1 MLERTNSTTDVARQ
15 FHRATTYVSVP
26 DEAGE
31 ETFMMGSP
39 PDVENAIWEEDWS
52 VEPFPFKV
60 YETLDPMPLPREFPA
75 TAMPALE
82 AIARSGDEPAG
93 ERVPDLAALARIGL
107 LSNGILKR
115 GSHRPGGQVIEYR
128 AAGGTGARYHL
139 ELYFACGDLPDLAAG
154 LYHYS
159 AQDHSLRQLRS
170 GDFRSILV
178 AAAGRE
184 PALAAAPVVL
194 AMTSTFWRNAWRYK
208 GRAYRHALWDAG
220 TCFANVLAL
229 AASAELPTRLV
240 LGFADRPVNEL
251 LGIDGQREATLAL
264 CAIGRTGSDAP
275 PAPTVPPLDLPTK
288 AISSYE
294 VDFPVIGMMHGAST
308 LASGDEAVA
317 WRADPLRREAPEPRG
332 DLIPLRPI
340 PDADIP
346 AMSVEDD
353 HPGPPLDPQLRH
365 GDPDRV
371 RRVLDPARPLD
382 ARRRRRLP
390 RAGRVAA
397 ARPVPHRQQRRRP
410 EARRLPGAS
419 EPGGDRA
426 GPGGNVP
433 EPGAAAGRRAGGP
446 GRRPRERLLP
456 DRARPRPGALR
467 QPRLPGRA
475 TGSRPLRQPAPPR
488 HPRARPGR
496 GRVDLAGR
504 RGCRVLHAGRRPSQL
519 HVRRRLRQTSRSV
532 WVIRVRS
539 TFRSQPANADDIPA
553 ATCSRDRSVTRGAS
567 QRVALSEAAS

>member
-1 MLERTNSTTDVARQ
+1 MLERTNSHTDVARQ
-15 FHRATTYVSVP
+15 FHRATKYVSVP

-60 YETLDPMPLPREFPA
+60 YETLDPMPLPRDFPA
-75 TAMPALE
+75 TAMPALD

-93 ERVPDLAALARIGL
+93 ERLPCVPDLAALARIGL

-159 AQDHSLRQLRS
+159 AQDHSLRQIRS
-170 GDFRSILV
+170 GDVRSILV

-184 PALAAAPVVL
+184 PGLATAPVVL

-229 AASAELPTRLV
+229 AAVGRVAHPARVRLCRRPRQRP
-240 LGFADRPVNEL
+240 ARDRRP
-251 LGIDGQREATLAL
+251 
-264 CAIGRTGSDAP
+264 
-275 PAPTVPPLDLPTK
+275 
-288 AISSYE
+288 
-294 VDFPVIGMMHGAST
+294 
-308 LASGDEAVA
+308 
-317 WRADPLRREAPEPRG
+317 PRG
-332 DLIPLRPI
+332 DPRAVCHRPDRERSAAGAIRLPARPADQSDLLVRGRLSGDRHDARGLRARVGGRGRGLAGRPTSPRGARASRR
-340 PDADIP
+340 PDPASADP
-346 AMSVEDD
+346 RRRHPGHVGRGR

-371 RRVLDPARPLD
+371 RHVLDPARPVD
-382 ARRRRRLP
+382 ARRCRRLP

-410 EARRLPGAS
+410 DARRLPGAS
-419 EPGGDRA
+419 EPGGDRV

-446 GRRPRERLLP
+446 GRRPREQLLP
-456 DRARPRPGALR
+456 DRARS
-467 QPRLPGRA
+467 RLSHPGRD
-475 TGSRPLRQPAPPR
+475 RHHRRIAPP
-488 HPRARPGR
+488 H
-496 GRVDLAGR
+496 DHQLA
-504 RGCRVLHAGRRPSQL
+504 AGRRPTGSASS
-519 HVRRRLRQTSRSV
+519 RRRRSRS
-532 WVIRVRS
+532 RS
-539 TFRSQPANADDIPA
+539 PASCCRS
-553 ATCSRDRSVTRGAS
+553 
-567 QRVALSEAAS
+567 

>member
-1 MLERTNSTTDVARQ
+1 MLERTNSHTDVARQ
-15 FHRATTYVSVP
+15 FHRATKYVSVP
-26 DEAGE
+26 DAAGE

-60 YETLDPMPLPREFPA
+60 YETLDPMPLPRDFPA
-75 TAMPALE
+75 TAMPALD

-159 AQDHSLRQLRS
+159 AQDHSLRQIRS
-170 GDFRSILV
+170 GDVRSILV

-184 PALAAAPVVL
+184 PGLATAPVVL

-240 LGFADRPVNEL
+240 LGFADGPVNDL
-251 LGIDGQREATLAL
+251 LGIDGHREATLAL
-264 CAIGRTGSDAP
+264 CAIGRTGNEAP
-275 PAPTVPPLDLPTK
+275 PAPAIPPLDLPTK

-294 VDFPVIGMMHGAST
+294 VDFPVIGLMHAAST
-308 LASGDEAVA
+308 LASGDEAAA
-317 WRADPLRREAPEPRG
+317 WRGDPLRRETPEPIG

-346 AMSVEDD
+346 AMSVEDIIRGRRSTRNYD
-353 HPGPPLDPQLRH
+353 TETPIGFDTFSTLLDRSMRGVAADCLAQGALPLHDQYLIVNSVDGLTPGVYRVHPSRGAIEL
-365 GDPDRV
+365 V
-371 RRVLDPARPLD
+371 
-382 ARRRRRLP
+382 
-390 RAGRVAA
+390 RAG
-397 ARPVPHRQQRRRP
+397 
-410 EARRLPGAS
+410 
-419 EPGGDRA
+419 
-426 GPGGNVP
+426 
-433 EPGAAAGRRAGGP
+433 
-446 GRRPRERLLP
+446 
-456 DRARPRPGALR
+456 
-467 QPRLPGRA
+467 
-475 TGSRPLRQPAPPR
+475 
-488 HPRARPGR
+488 
-496 GRVDLAGR
+496 
-504 RGCRVLHAGRRPSQL
+504 
-519 HVRRRLRQTSRSV
+519 
-532 WVIRVRS
+532 
-539 TFRSQPANADDIPA
+539 TFRSQAQRLAVGQEAPGDAHVNSYYLTELDPVLE
-553 ATCSRDRSVTRGAS
+553 RYGNRGY
-567 QRVALSEAAS
+567 RVAQLEAALSGSRLHLGTHALGLGAVGSTSLDDEVVEFFTPGAARASYMFVVVFGKRRRRSG